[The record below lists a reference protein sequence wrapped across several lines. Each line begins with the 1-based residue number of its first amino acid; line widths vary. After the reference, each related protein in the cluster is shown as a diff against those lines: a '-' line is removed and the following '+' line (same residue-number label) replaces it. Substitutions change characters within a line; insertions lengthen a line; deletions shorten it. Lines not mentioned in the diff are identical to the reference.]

1 MNEIEKLQSE
11 LDNQRFIYTNILDGT
26 MAGYFDWKIAE
37 DIEYMSPTFKSM
49 FGYEDHEMPN
59 HPDSWQKIIF
69 QEDLPLV
76 FKAFDEHV
84 VSKGVKPFS
93 AEVRYHHKNGSTVWV
108 FCKGKVIEWNEDYQ
122 PLRVIGSHVDI
133 TQLKVAQEATKTHA
147 EELELKN
154 KELEIFAYVAS
165 HDLQEPI
172 RTISS
177 FASLIESNIK
187 GKLNDET
194 DKHLKFISDSA
205 DRMKLLV
212 SGLLDYSRI
221 GKNAPIE
228 EVIPSQII
236 EEILIDL
243 SVAISETDTTIKY
256 NNLDNFN
263 GYATEFRL
271 LLQNL
276 ISNAIKFR
284 HKNRTPEITISSKK
298 TNDMVKFIVEDNG
311 IGIEEVYKDRIFTIF
326 QRLHSKKEYEGTGIG
341 LAHCKKIVELH
352 QGQIWV
358 ESTPNRG
365 SKFFFTIKNSK

>member
-1 MNEIEKLQSE
+1 MNEIEKLQAE
-11 LDNQRFIYTNILDGT
+11 LDHQKFIYTNILDGT

-37 DIEYMSPTFKSM
+37 DFEYLSPTFKSM
-49 FGYEDHEMPN
+49 FGYEDHEMEN

-69 QEDLPLV
+69 QEDLPVV
-76 FKAFDEHV
+76 FKAFNEHV
-84 VSKGVKPFS
+84 ASKGEKPFS
-93 AEVRYHHKNGSTVWV
+93 VEVRYHHKNGSTVWV
-108 FCKGKVIEWNEDYQ
+108 FCKGKVIEWDEEDQ
-122 PLRVIGSHVDI
+122 PLRAIGSHIDI
-133 TQLKVAQEATKTHA
+133 TQLKVAQEVAKIHA

-177 FASLIESNIK
+177 FASLIENNIK
-187 GKLNDET
+187 GKLNDDT

-205 DRMKLLV
+205 ERMKLLV
-212 SGLLDYSRI
+212 SGLLDYSKI

-228 EVIPSQII
+228 NVIPSQII

-243 SVAISETDTTIKY
+243 STIISETDATIKY
-256 NNLDNFN
+256 TNLDNFN

-276 ISNAIKFR
+276 ISNGIKFR
-284 HKNRTPEITISSKK
+284 LRDQAPEITISSKRID
-298 TNDMVKFIVEDNG
+298 DMVQFTIEDNG
-311 IGIEEVYKDRIFTIF
+311 IGIEEIYKDRIFTIF

-352 QGQIWV
+352 QGKIWV
-358 ESTPNRG
+358 ESTPNKG